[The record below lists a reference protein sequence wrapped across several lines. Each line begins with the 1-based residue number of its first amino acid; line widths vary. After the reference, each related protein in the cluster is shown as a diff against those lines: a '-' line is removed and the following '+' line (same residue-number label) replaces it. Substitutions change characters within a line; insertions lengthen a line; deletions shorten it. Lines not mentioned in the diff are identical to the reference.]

1 MNKSTIPNT
10 SSRDTQRERTAA
22 ETTLG
27 VYVQIPFCQ
36 TKCTYCNFHT
46 GVVARGLY
54 RPYVDAVC
62 REIAESRAL
71 RDATVDTVYLG
82 GGTPSLLEPADL
94 RRIMDAIRQNYL
106 CVLDEATLEADP
118 ETITA
123 DKAAAWL
130 DAGINRVS
138 MGVQSLNDVELRAAG
153 RMHRRDDVY
162 HAVEFLR
169 AAGLHNISMDLI
181 AGLPHQ
187 TRATWESS
195 LAELIALQPQHVSI
209 YLLEVDDGSR
219 LGKEIIAGGT
229 KYGAGAVPS
238 DDAMADFYESAC
250 VALAASGFEHYEIS
264 NWALPGLASQHN
276 LKYWRRH
283 PYVGFGA
290 GAHSFDG
297 QRRCSNVHD
306 ASAYAAAIAQG
317 CTAIESDEA
326 VTAAQALEEEL
337 FLGLRE
343 LAGIDLARIQRE
355 YSADL
360 RSRVNKLLDE
370 GLLERSGD
378 TIRLNPAKLTISNE
392 AFVELLG

>member
-1 MNKSTIPNT
+1 MLNPSSVDLETNNKAS
-10 SSRDTQRERTAA
+10 AA
-22 ETTLG
+22 KLG
-27 VYVQIPFCQ
+27 IYVQVPFCQ

-62 REIAESRAL
+62 REIAQLRAL
-71 RDATVDTVYLG
+71 RNVTVDTAYLG

-94 RRIMDAIRQNYL
+94 ARIMHAIRQNYSCAL
-106 CVLDEATLEADP
+106 EEVTLEADP

-123 DKAAAWL
+123 AKAAAWL
-130 DAGINRVS
+130 DAGIDRIS
-138 MGVQSLNDVELRAAG
+138 MGVQSLNDEELRAAG

-162 HAVEFLR
+162 RAMEILG
-169 AAGLHNISMDLI
+169 AAGFQNISMDLI

-195 LAELIALQPQHVSI
+195 VGELIALRPQHVSI

-219 LGKEIIAGGT
+219 LGKEIIAGGN
-229 KYGAGAVPS
+229 KYGAAAVPS

-250 VALAASGFEHYEIS
+250 ATLAVAGFEHYEIS
-264 NWALPGLASQHN
+264 NWAFPGRASKHN
-276 LKYWRRH
+276 LKYWRRQ
-283 PYVGFGA
+283 PYLGFGA

-297 QRRCSNVHD
+297 QRRWSNVHD
-306 ASAYAAAIAQG
+306 PSAYAAGIAEG
-317 CTAIESDEA
+317 RMPIESEEA

-337 FLGLRE
+337 FLGLRQ

-360 RSRVNKLLDE
+360 TSRVNKLLDD
-370 GLLERSGD
+370 GLIERRGD
-378 TIRLNPAKLTISNE
+378 TIRLNAAKLTISNE

>member
-1 MNKSTIPNT
+1 MQNPRSLDLETSNKAS
-10 SSRDTQRERTAA
+10 AA
-22 ETTLG
+22 TLG
-27 VYVQIPFCQ
+27 IYVQVPFCQ

-46 GVVARGLY
+46 GVVARSLY

-71 RDATVDTVYLG
+71 RDVMVDTVYLG

-94 RRIMDAIRQNYL
+94 RRIMDAIRRSYACN
-106 CVLDEATLEADP
+106 LDEVTLEADP

-123 DKAAAWL
+123 EKAAAWL

-138 MGVQSLNDVELRAAG
+138 MGVQSLNDEELRAAG

-162 HAVEFLR
+162 RATDILR
-169 AAGLHNISMDLI
+169 VTGFHNISMDLI

-187 TRATWESS
+187 TCATWESS
-195 LAELIALQPQHVSI
+195 VGELIALRPEHISI

-219 LGKEIIAGGT
+219 LGKEIIAGGN
-229 KYGAGAVPS
+229 KYGAAAVPS

-250 VALAASGFEHYEIS
+250 VTLAAAGFVHYEIS
-264 NWALPGLASQHN
+264 NWALPGLASKHN
-276 LKYWRRH
+276 LKYWRRQ
-283 PYVGFGA
+283 PYIGFGA

-297 QRRCSNVHD
+297 QRRWANVHD
-306 ASAYAAAIAQG
+306 PSAYAAAIAQG
-317 CTAIESDEA
+317 RMTIESEET
-326 VTAAQALEEEL
+326 VGAAQALEEEL

-360 RSRVNKLLDE
+360 AARVNKLLDD
-370 GLLERSGD
+370 GLIERNGD

>member
-1 MNKSTIPNT
+1 MQNPRNLALETN
-10 SSRDTQRERTAA
+10 SRVSAA
-22 ETTLG
+22 TLG
-27 VYVQIPFCQ
+27 IYVHVPFCQ

-71 RDATVDTVYLG
+71 RDPTVDTVYLG

-94 RRIMDAIRQNYL
+94 RRIMDAIRQNYFCAL
-106 CVLDEATLEADP
+106 NEVTLEADP

-162 HAVEFLR
+162 RAVEFLR
-169 AAGLHNISMDLI
+169 AAGFHNISMDLI

-187 TRATWESS
+187 TPATWESS
-195 LAELIALQPQHVSI
+195 LAELIALQPQHISI

-229 KYGAGAVPS
+229 KYGAGAVPP
-238 DDAMADFYESAC
+238 DDAMAEFYESAC
-250 VALAASGFEHYEIS
+250 ATLAAAGFEHYEIS
-264 NWALPGLASQHN
+264 NWSLPGRASKHN
-276 LKYWRRH
+276 LKYWRRQ
-283 PYVGFGA
+283 PYLGFGA

-297 QRRCSNVHD
+297 QRRWSNVHD
-306 ASAYAAAIAQG
+306 PSAYADAIAQG
-317 CTAIESDEA
+317 LPAIDSDET
-326 VTAAQALEEEL
+326 VTPAQALDEEL

-343 LAGIDLARIQRE
+343 LAGIDLARIERK
-355 YSADL
+355 YGADFAP
-360 RSRVNKLLDE
+360 RVRKLLDE
-370 GLLERSGD
+370 GLLERSDD

>member
-1 MNKSTIPNT
+1 MNKSAMPNT
-10 SSRDTQRERTAA
+10 SSLDTQMEHNAA
-22 ETTLG
+22 ATLG
-27 VYVQIPFCQ
+27 IYVQVPFCQ

-46 GVVARGLY
+46 GVVARSLY

-71 RDATVDTVYLG
+71 RDVTVDTIYLG
-82 GGTPSLLEPADL
+82 GGTPSLLEPPDL
-94 RRIMDAIRQNYL
+94 ARMMDAIRHNYSCAL
-106 CVLDEATLEADP
+106 NEVTLEADP

-123 DKAAAWL
+123 EKAAAWL
-130 DAGINRVS
+130 AAGINRVS
-138 MGVQSLNDVELRAAG
+138 MGVQSLNDEELRAAG

-162 HAVEFLR
+162 RAMEILR
-169 AAGLHNISMDLI
+169 AAGFQNISMDLI

-195 LAELIALQPQHVSI
+195 VGELIALRPEHLSI

-219 LGKEIIAGGT
+219 LGKEIISGGN
-229 KYGAGAVPS
+229 KYGAAAVPS

-250 VALAASGFEHYEIS
+250 ATLAAAGFEHYEIS
-264 NWALPGLASQHN
+264 NWALPGRASKHN
-276 LKYWRRH
+276 LKYWRRQ
-283 PYVGFGA
+283 PYIGFGA

-297 QRRCSNVHD
+297 QRRWSNVHD
-306 ASAYAAAIAQG
+306 PSAYAAGIAQG
-317 CTAIESDEA
+317 RATIESEEA

-337 FLGLRE
+337 FLGLRQ
-343 LAGIDLARIQRE
+343 LAGIDLARIQRD

-360 RSRVNKLLDE
+360 TARINKLLDD
-370 GLLERSGD
+370 GLIERDGD
-378 TIRLNPAKLTISNE
+378 TIRLNAAKLTISNE

>member
-1 MNKSTIPNT
+1 MPITRNLNT
-10 SSRDTQRERTAA
+10 EQNRDTAA
-22 ETTLG
+22 MTLG
-27 VYVQIPFCQ
+27 IYVQVPFCQ

-46 GVVARGLY
+46 GVVARSLY

-71 RDATVDTVYLG
+71 CDVTLDTVYLG

-94 RRIMDAIRQNYL
+94 ARVMDAIRQNYSCAL
-106 CVLDEATLEADP
+106 EEVTLEADP

-130 DAGINRVS
+130 DAGINRIS
-138 MGVQSLNDVELRAAG
+138 MGVQSLNDEELRAAG
-153 RMHRRDDVY
+153 RMHRRENVY
-162 HAVEFLR
+162 RANEILR
-169 AAGLHNISMDLI
+169 AAGFRNISMDLI

-187 TRATWESS
+187 TRITWESS
-195 LAELIALQPQHVSI
+195 VGELIALRPEHVSI

-219 LGKEIIAGGT
+219 LGKEIIAGGN
-229 KYGAGAVPS
+229 KYGAAAVPS

-250 VALAASGFEHYEIS
+250 VTLAAAGFEHYEIS
-264 NWALPGLASQHN
+264 NWSLPGHASKHN
-276 LKYWRRH
+276 LKYWRRQ
-283 PYVGFGA
+283 PYIGFGA

-297 QRRCSNVHD
+297 QRRWSNVHD
-306 ASAYAAAIAQG
+306 PSAYAAAIAQG
-317 CTAIESDEA
+317 RAAIESDEA

-337 FLGLRE
+337 FLGLRQ
-343 LAGIDLARIQRE
+343 LAGIDLARIQRD

-360 RSRVNKLLDE
+360 TSRVNKLLDD
-370 GLLERSGD
+370 GLIERDGD
-378 TIRLNPAKLTISNE
+378 TIRLNAAKLTISNE

>member
-1 MNKSTIPNT
+1 MLNPSSLDLETNNKAS
-10 SSRDTQRERTAA
+10 AA
-22 ETTLG
+22 KLG
-27 VYVQIPFCQ
+27 IYVQVPFCQ

-62 REIAESRAL
+62 REIAQLRAL
-71 RDATVDTVYLG
+71 RNVTVDTAYLG

-94 RRIMDAIRQNYL
+94 ARIMHAIRQNYSCAL
-106 CVLDEATLEADP
+106 EEVTLEADP

-123 DKAAAWL
+123 AKAAAWL
-130 DAGINRVS
+130 DAGIDRIS
-138 MGVQSLNDVELRAAG
+138 MGVQSLNDEELRAAG

-162 HAVEFLR
+162 RTMEILR
-169 AAGLHNISMDLI
+169 AAGFQNISMDLI

-195 LAELIALQPQHVSI
+195 VGELIALRPQHVSI

-219 LGKEIIAGGT
+219 LGKEIIAGGN
-229 KYGAGAVPS
+229 KYGAAAVPS

-250 VALAASGFEHYEIS
+250 ATLAVAGFEHYEIS
-264 NWALPGLASQHN
+264 NWAFPGRASKHN
-276 LKYWRRH
+276 LKYWRRQ
-283 PYVGFGA
+283 PYLGFGA

-297 QRRCSNVHD
+297 QRRWSNVHD
-306 ASAYAAAIAQG
+306 PSAYAAGIAEG
-317 CTAIESDEA
+317 RMPIESEEA

-337 FLGLRE
+337 FLGLRQ

-360 RSRVNKLLDE
+360 TSRVNKLLDD
-370 GLLERSGD
+370 GLIERRGD
-378 TIRLNPAKLTISNE
+378 TIRLNAAKLTISNE